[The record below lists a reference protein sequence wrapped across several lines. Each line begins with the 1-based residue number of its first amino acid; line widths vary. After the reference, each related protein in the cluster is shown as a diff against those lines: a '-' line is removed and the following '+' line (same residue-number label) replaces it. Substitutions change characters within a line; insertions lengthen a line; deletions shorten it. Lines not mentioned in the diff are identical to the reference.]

1 MVIETEDRLIRVER
15 ACERLHE
22 RFGVLEQRLTAL
34 EPRLASG
41 IVSLG
46 YELKSMLD
54 ALRTEL
60 RTGDARLEKQGRGHF
75 LWLVI
80 LMLALLAGLLV
91 GTLAS

>member
-1 MVIETEDRLIRVER
+1 MMIETDDRLVRVER

-22 RFGVLEQRLTAL
+22 RFGVLEQRLTAI

-46 YELKSMLD
+46 YELKSTLD
-54 ALRTEL
+54 TLRAEL
-60 RTGDARLEKQGRGHF
+60 RTGDARLEKQGRGHS

-80 LMLALLAGLLV
+80 LMLAMLAALLV
-91 GTLAS
+91 GNLGS